1 MSVNHFLSISQ
12 AAQMTSLSKRFLYQ
26 KCALKELNHY
36 RLGKR
41 VLIKEEDLLAFINT
55 GLVEA
60 KRTE

>member
-1 MSVNHFLSISQ
+1 LSVAQ
-12 AAQMTSLSKRFLYQ
+12 AAQMSSLSKRFLYQ

-41 VLIKEEDLLAFINT
+41 VLIKEEDLLSFIHA

-60 KRTE
+60 KEQNR